1 MIQEYS
7 RTFSEKMAIESTSK
21 KFNVKKEMLYV
32 DWGRRNRWLPNI
44 ISLKDSSNLI
54 RLLLIEIDATLKQV
68 DKMILE
74 TDNDNCR
81 LGALKLKVNSVFKL
95 IGLYRCFDEEDLRE
109 RVENLEKIE
118 AHEIEQQQKLTPSL
132 R

>member
-21 KFNVKKEMLYV
+21 KFKVKKETLYV
-32 DWGRRNRWLPNI
+32 DWDRRDTWLPKI
-44 ISLKDSSNLI
+44 ISLKDSSNVI

-81 LGALKLKVNSVFKL
+81 LGALKLKVSSVFKL
-95 IGLYRCFDEEDLRE
+95 IGLYRSYDEEDLLE
-109 RVENLEKIE
+109 RIEKLEEIVEAQEM
-118 AHEIEQQQKLTPSL
+118 EQQKK
-132 R
+132 